1 MKKDIGGVGSAEVDV
16 PTGRKIKVR
25 PHSKVALEFN
35 SVGKAGKASATLVS
49 TYPPHPKGAFKGEVF
64 EVKTTAGFA
73 GVVTVGLSFDGK
85 GMKEAEKQ
93 NLRVYR
99 NDLKKG
105 SVWDDVTSDIDTV
118 NNIAYGV
125 TDHFSVFGVH

>member
-35 SVGKAGKASATLVS
+35 SVDKTGKASATLVS
-49 TYPPHPKGAFKGEVF
+49 TYPPHPKGAFKEEVF
-64 EVKTTAGFA
+64 DVNTTAEFA
-73 GVVTVGLSFDGK
+73 GIVKVGLSFNGK
-85 GMKEAEKQ
+85 GMSETEKQ

-105 SVWDDVTSDIDTV
+105 SVWVDVTLDIDTA
-118 NNIAYGV
+118 NNIAYGA